1 MTSKD
6 YTRAET
12 IHTDFILPSDFLFGV
27 SNAAYQVEGGYNRD
41 DGPRNNWWE
50 WERDGK
56 VEDPGDT
63 CRFWDRYME
72 HVELAASHGLNAF
85 RLSLEWA
92 RIQPSTSEQKTSP
105 PPFDGKALDRYAEIV
120 GAVMDAGMAPVI
132 TLLHFTHPAWCG
144 VDLWLDDD
152 MVDLFVAFVA
162 HSAREINQRLVQ
174 AGKRPIRLWVTLNE
188 PNLLGL
194 LTYVTGEHPHTEK
207 GIAAARRASENMMI
221 AHVRAYNAVHDLYEE
236 MGWARPEVSFNNYN
250 MCIYSLDKAYFDLMR
265 APSRG
270 IDKGGLGDYFK
281 AKQAAW
287 DSRFLELACARW
299 GRNSFPTL
307 YYRFINKVYSRLSN
321 PTHIERAIDAAY
333 DSQRKELVDFLGLD
347 IYDPFSPAVAPRFP
361 TPRRL
366 REREPLLHT
375 PLWEN
380 RYDPDEFGG
389 VIRGY
394 SEDAGTLPIYVLE
407 SGMCHRQPKDDVA
420 APRKDGLTRDVFL
433 KRMLGEIVKCVSEG
447 VPIKAYSFWSLTD
460 NYEWG
465 SFEPRFGLHEY
476 DFSRGE
482 IRETD
487 GQGISAGKIYGELI
501 SAMRSGDPGKISKAF
516 DSNP

>member
-1 MTSKD
+1 MAEIDATGEKAQ
-6 YTRAET
+6 RASLL
-12 IHTDFILPSDFLFGV
+12 LPPDFLFGV
-27 SNAAYQVEGGYNRD
+27 SNASYQVEGGYNRD
-41 DGPRNNWWE
+41 AWPRNNWAQ
-50 WERDGK
+50 WEREGK
-56 VEDPGDT
+56 VEDPGDA

-92 RIQPSTSEQKTSP
+92 RIQPGTSEISSP
-105 PPFDGKALDRYAEIV
+105 PPPYDEKALDRYAEIL
-120 GAVMDAGMAPVI
+120 GAVMDAGMEPVV
-132 TLLHFTHPAWCG
+132 TMLHFTHPAWCG
-144 VDLWLDDD
+144 ADLWLDDD
-152 MVDLFVAFVA
+152 MVAMFTDFVSF
-162 HSAREINQRLVQ
+162 SAREINQRLIQ
-174 AGKRPIRLWVTLNE
+174 AGKRPVRLWVTLNE

-194 LTYVTGEHPHTEK
+194 LTYVTGEHPHGKK
-207 GIAAARRASENMMI
+207 GIAHAVRASENMMI

-250 MCIYSLDKAYFDLMR
+250 MCVYSLDKAYFDLMR
-265 APSRG
+265 APSLG
-270 IDKGGLGDYFK
+270 IDRGGLGRYFK

-287 DSRFLELACARW
+287 DRRFLELARARW
-299 GRNSFPTL
+299 GRNAFPTL
-307 YYRFINKVYSRLSN
+307 YYRFINRLYSRLSD
-321 PTHIERAIDAAY
+321 PTHIERAIDAVY
-333 DSQRKELVDFLGLD
+333 GSCRQGLVDFLGLD
-347 IYDPFSPAVAPRFP
+347 IYDPFSPAVAPKLP

-380 RYDPDEFGG
+380 RYDSAEFGG

-394 SEDAGTLPIYVLE
+394 AEDAGDLPIYVLE
-407 SGMCHRQPKDDVA
+407 SGMCHRQPKGGSA
-420 APRKDGLTRDVFL
+420 IARRDGLTRDVFL
-433 KRMLGEIVKCVSEG
+433 TRMLGEIAACIADG

-476 DFSRGE
+476 DFARGE

-487 GQGISAGKIYGELI
+487 GQGVPAGRIYAELI
-501 SAMRSGDPGKISKAF
+501 EEMRTGNAPLTKEDSGRK
-516 DSNP
+516 